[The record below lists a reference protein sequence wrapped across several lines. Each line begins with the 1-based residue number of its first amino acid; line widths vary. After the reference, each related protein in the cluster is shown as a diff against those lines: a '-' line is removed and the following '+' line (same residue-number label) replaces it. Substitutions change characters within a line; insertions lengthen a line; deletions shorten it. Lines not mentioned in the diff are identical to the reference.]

1 MRKPSISTAIP
12 KRRYKFGAYTI
23 TVLGD
28 IESDDNVDYE
38 YLLAAVKDG
47 HPHPEVY
54 ITCEKA
60 TAAET
65 DRGTHIVRVFA
76 TQLGGQRAGKIID
89 QADTWKDQEAFIAY
103 AISGFRQM
111 LQLQDEQVILLS

>member
-12 KRRYKFGAYTI
+12 KRRYKFGVYTI
-23 TVLGD
+23 VVLGE
-28 IESDDNVDYE
+28 IESKGNVGYE

-47 HPHPEVY
+47 QDHPEVY

-60 TAAET
+60 TTAEA
-65 DRGTHIVRVFA
+65 DKGTHIVRVFA
-76 TQLGGQRAGKIID
+76 TQLEPQQTGKIID
-89 QADTWKDQEAFIAY
+89 QADTWKDEERFIAY
-103 AISGFRQM
+103 ALSGFRQM